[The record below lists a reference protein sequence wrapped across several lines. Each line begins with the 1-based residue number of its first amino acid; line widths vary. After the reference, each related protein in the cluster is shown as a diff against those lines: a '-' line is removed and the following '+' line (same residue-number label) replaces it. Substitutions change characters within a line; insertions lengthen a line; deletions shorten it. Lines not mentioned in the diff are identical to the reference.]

1 MAGDD
6 AAVPV
11 PMRYRV
17 HGLIHTS
24 SLRFIN
30 PQEGEGALTCL
41 TCAVSNAWCI
51 AEVVAAQAVVTC
63 LQCMGR
69 RP

>member
-11 PMRYRV
+11 PMRYRA

-24 SLRFIN
+24 PLRDIN
-30 PQEGEGALTCL
+30 LREGEGVITRL
-41 TCAVSNAWCI
+41 TCAAPSAWGV
-51 AEVVAAQAVVTC
+51 AKVVATQAVVTC
-63 LQCMGR
+63 LQCAGR
-69 RP
+69 WP